1 MIGIREATIEDI
13 PLLRNLGM
21 ATYREHFSDIWSAAG
36 MQDFLNKDF
45 SIRELQQSIESPA
58 CHCWLMAFDADN
70 QGVGF
75 AKINWSKPM
84 PLPGQVGAELQ
95 KIYFLKT
102 QAGRGYGKQLLQFI
116 FQSAKNRQQ
125 GSIWLEVLKSNASA
139 QRFYESCG
147 FEVRGEI
154 PFSTDKADIGMVV
167 MNCGLFR

>member
-95 KIYFLKT
+95 KSTSSKHRPAEATGSSSCSSFFSQQKT
-102 QAGRGYGKQLLQFI
+102 V
-116 FQSAKNRQQ
+116 S
-125 GSIWLEVLKSNASA
+125 
-139 QRFYESCG
+139 
-147 FEVRGEI
+147 
-154 PFSTDKADIGMVV
+154 KALSGWR
-167 MNCGLFR
+167 C